1 MKTRRVSVKD
11 GITTIRGIKTQVQP
25 VSIEQT
31 KKPVPPGIGRI
42 NIHTTGQNS
51 NFGKKNLTDA
61 TVH

>member
-31 KKPVPPGIGRI
+31 KPVPPGIGRI
-42 NIHTTGQNS
+42 TIHTTGQNS
-51 NFGKKNLTDA
+51 NFGKKN
-61 TVH
+61 

>member
-1 MKTRRVSVKD
+1 MKIRRVSVKD

-51 NFGKKNLTDA
+51 NFGKKN
-61 TVH
+61 